1 MKRGGEVQPIS
12 TPAAATVRQTL
23 FVRDLVV
30 PCAIGVYAHEK
41 GKRQNVRINVDLNIA
56 EPDARHNDRI
66 TEVVSYDDV
75 VAGIRTLVDQGHIHL
90 VESLA
95 ERIADLCLADR
106 RVDRVRVRVEKLD
119 VLAEAESVGVEIER
133 QWVE

>member
-1 MKRGGEVQPIS
+1 MRQRGTLQPLSAS
-12 TPAAATVRQTL
+12 TPTTVRRAL
-23 FVRDLVV
+23 FVRDLIV

-56 EPDARHNDRI
+56 SPDAPHDDRI
-66 TEVVSYDDV
+66 AQVVSYADV

-90 VESLA
+90 VETLA
-95 ERIADLCLADR
+95 ERIADLCLEDR
-106 RVDRVRVRVEKLD
+106 RVDWVRVRVEKLD
-119 VLAEAESVGVEIER
+119 ILAEAESVGVEIER